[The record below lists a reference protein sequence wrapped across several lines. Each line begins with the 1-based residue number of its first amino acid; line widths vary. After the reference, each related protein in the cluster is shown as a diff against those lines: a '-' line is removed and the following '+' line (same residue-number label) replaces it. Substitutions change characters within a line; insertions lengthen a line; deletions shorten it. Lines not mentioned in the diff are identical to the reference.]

1 MILSEFSN
9 FCDDEVLAVTAGAE
23 TFEGKSLDLGAAT
36 PGDIGVGEPLYFVV
50 QAATNIRCGAN
61 TGTLEIR
68 LVSDDQATIVPAD
81 AVEHY
86 VTTIATTTT
95 ATNAGDYL
103 AVVQLPRE
111 GTAYKEFLGVTCKP
125 VGEDLAASTKIN
137 AFLTKDA
144 PKIKAYA
151 DGAPALIG

>member
-9 FCDDEVLAVTAGAE
+9 FCDEEVLAVTAGTE
-23 TFEGKSLDLGAAT
+23 TFEGKSLDLGSAT

-50 QAATNIRCGAN
+50 QAVTNIRSASG

-68 LVSDDQATIVPAD
+68 LVTDDQTTIVPAD
-81 AVEHY
+81 AVDHY
-86 VTTIATTTT
+86 MTTIATTTS

-103 AVVQLPRE
+103 AVVQLPLE

-125 VGEDLAASTKIN
+125 VGQALAASTKIN
-137 AFLTKDA
+137 AFLTCA
-144 PKIKAYA
+144 PPKIHAYA
-151 DGAPALIG
+151 DGAPALG